1 MNPSS
6 PKTSPLVVAASV
18 AVIAFCVVGIAAL
31 LGVLPGR
38 GKQPEAPAVTA
49 QEPAGKPGESLLGPL
64 PQPGHPVSRGM
75 VPPPGSAPAP
85 GMAPPPGS
93 APMPVCT
100 TCGVITSIR
109 LVERPGEATPLGMVA
124 GGLLGG
130 ILGHQVGGGG
140 GKDLATI
147 AGAVGGGL
155 AGREI
160 EQRARSTRV
169 HEITVRM
176 EDGREHTFT
185 QQANP
190 AFVVGDRVRL
200 VQGVLRP
207 Y

>member
-1 MNPSS
+1 MNTPSS
-6 PKTSPLVVAASV
+6 KTSPFVIAASV
-18 AVIAFCVVGIAAL
+18 AVIVFCVVGIAAL
-31 LGVLPGR
+31 TGVLPGR
-38 GKQPEAPAVTA
+38 GKSAETPAAAPEAP
-49 QEPAGKPGESLLGPL
+49 GKPDEPLLGPL
-64 PQPGHPVSRGM
+64 PGPSPQAARGLVPPPGSAPGM
-75 VPPPGSAPAP
+75 MPPPGSAPAP
-85 GMAPPPGS
+85 
-93 APMPVCT
+93 VCP

-109 LVERPGEATPLGMVA
+109 LVEKPGEATPLGMVA
-124 GGLLGG
+124 GGLVGG
-130 ILGHQVGGGG
+130 ILGHQVGSGG

-176 EDGREHTFT
+176 EDGRERTFT
-185 QQANP
+185 QQADP
-190 AFVVGDRVRL
+190 SFVVGDRVRL

>member
-1 MNPSS
+1 MNAPSS
-6 PKTSPLVVAASV
+6 KTSPFIIAASV
-18 AVIAFCVVGIAAL
+18 AVIVFCVVGIAAL
-31 LGVLPGR
+31 TGVLPGR
-38 GKQPEAPAVTA
+38 SKPSEAPTA
-49 QEPAGKPGESLLGPL
+49 TAPEPAARPGEPLLGPL
-64 PQPGHPVSRGM
+64 PNQAPQAARGL
-75 VPPPGSAPAP
+75 VPPPGSAP
-85 GMAPPPGS
+85 GMMPPPGS
-93 APMPVCT
+93 APAPVCT

-109 LVERPGEATPLGMVA
+109 LVEKPGEATPLGMVA
-124 GGLLGG
+124 GGLVGG
-130 ILGHQVGGGG
+130 ILGHQVGSGG

-176 EDGREHTFT
+176 EDGRERTIT
-185 QQANP
+185 QQADP